1 MTAFDDLLGVPPPDD
16 LLADQQDGRQRG
28 GRQQS
33 GQQQSG
39 QQQSGR
45 QADRR
50 AQVLVTL
57 ADILIT
63 AARDGRRR
71 TMVDAGTDCAA
82 GFADDLATTVR
93 DTGTPC
99 ARLRMGS
106 PDPDGLDPGH
116 EGGIVLAD
124 SSGRAAQA
132 PFQGWDVRIY
142 LRTPPSG
149 GHRRDESHG
158 ESPDESRGESREEPG
173 DKVDDQPR
181 RGHGDGEFGA
191 DIVVDHHD
199 ERWTVIR
206 HVAADLEHA
215 ADRLYLDE
223 TRAFFASRALRW
235 NDRFGDDGPAYEQ
248 AIRESD
254 VPPGATVVD
263 VGCGTGRA
271 LPAMRDAVGDGGV
284 VIGIDLTPEMLT
296 VASLQCTSQLQ
307 LVLADARRLPLADG
321 SIDVV
326 FAAGLVQH
334 LPDPRAGLAELAR
347 VTRPGGRLI
356 IFHPSGRAALAAR
369 HGRTLRDDE
378 PLAPHQLRHL
388 LDGSGWSLVRY
399 DDPPH
404 RFYALAER
412 AGTMASS
419 RAKQRPANAP
429 HLPNEFAAS
438 RTEMSVAGGHE

>member
-1 MTAFDDLLGVPPPDD
+1 MYATEPDD
-16 LLADQQDGRQRG
+16 
-28 GRQQS
+28 
-33 GQQQSG
+33 
-39 QQQSGR
+39 
-45 QADRR
+45 
-50 AQVLVTL
+50 
-57 ADILIT
+57 
-63 AARDGRRR
+63 
-71 TMVDAGTDCAA
+71 
-82 GFADDLATTVR
+82 F
-93 DTGTPC
+93 
-99 ARLRMGS
+99 
-106 PDPDGLDPGH
+106 DPGNPA
-116 EGGIVLAD
+116 GGDGTAIVLAD
-124 SSGRAAQA
+124 GARWRAES
-132 PFQGWDVRIY
+132 PHENWDVTIY
-142 LRTPPSG
+142 LRTPPPAGRRCDESPEE
-149 GHRRDESHG
+149 RRDRVSGH
-158 ESPDESRGESREEPG
+158 S
-173 DKVDDQPR
+173 R

-191 DIVVDHHD
+191 DIVIDHHD
-199 ERWTVIR
+199 ERWPVIR

-223 TRAFFASRALRW
+223 TRAFFATRAFRW
-235 NDRFGDDGPAYEQ
+235 NDRFGDDRPAYEQ

-254 VPPGATVVD
+254 VPRGGTVVD

-296 VASLQCTSQLQ
+296 VASLQCTSQFQ

-321 SIDVV
+321 SVDAV

-378 PLAPHQLRHL
+378 PLAPHQLRGL

-412 AGTMASS
+412 TAMAGQS
-419 RAKQRPANAP
+419 RVAQRAAVAESDSAADPRTLDRSPA
-429 HLPNEFAAS
+429 
-438 RTEMSVAGGHE
+438 EMSVAGGHE

>member
-1 MTAFDDLLGVPPPDD
+1 
-16 LLADQQDGRQRG
+16 
-28 GRQQS
+28 
-33 GQQQSG
+33 
-39 QQQSGR
+39 
-45 QADRR
+45 
-50 AQVLVTL
+50 
-57 ADILIT
+57 
-63 AARDGRRR
+63 
-71 TMVDAGTDCAA
+71 
-82 GFADDLATTVR
+82 
-93 DTGTPC
+93 
-99 ARLRMGS
+99 MGS
-106 PDPDGLDPGH
+106 PDPGGLDPGD
-116 EGGIVLAD
+116 EAGIVLAD
-124 SSGRAAQA
+124 SSGRPVQP
-132 PFQGWDVRIY
+132 PFPGWDVRIY
-142 LRTPPSG
+142 LRTPPPG

-158 ESPDESRGESREEPG
+158 ESPDESRGEFREEPSE
-173 DKVDDQPR
+173 KADDRPR

-199 ERWTVIR
+199 EGWPVIR
-206 HVAADLEHA
+206 HVAANLEHA

-296 VASLQCTSQLQ
+296 VASLQCTSQFQ

-369 HGRTLRDDE
+369 TDGPCVTTSRSPAPTPAPARRLRMVAR
-378 PLAPHQLRHL
+378 PL
-388 LDGSGWSLVRY
+388 
-399 DDPPH
+399 
-404 RFYALAER
+404 
-412 AGTMASS
+412 
-419 RAKQRPANAP
+419 
-429 HLPNEFAAS
+429 
-438 RTEMSVAGGHE
+438 